1 MWLKTVKKA
10 KTCLQAYTL
19 INQKP
24 SQEFK
29 RIEYLGIQLK
39 NKIIQKQLSKTK
51 KNLILLISSNQ

>member
-1 MWLKTVKKA
+1 MWFKTVKKA

-51 KNLILLISSNQ
+51 KIKFY